1 MKLRSGKIIGCIF
14 KIPLKKQYKVIID
27 FDNASRE
34 WRKNKIDLGK
44 GIFQFK
50 LLINQTYIQ
59 FVNW

>member
-44 GIFQFK
+44 GIFQYK
-50 LLINQTYIQ
+50 
-59 FVNW
+59 